1 MRKDCVL
8 SLVHHLSKLLTPA
21 IGAEVYARPIEVL
34 RADHERQRCFCEELS
49 ALVDDMF
56 QSGREKLAASL
67 LRFLVFDVSLNMEDE
82 EELLEPLLR
91 RRSMP
96 HDHLPAM
103 IRSLH
108 NDHNATARLA
118 GEISDGLD
126 RLAAGHLPATPLDF
140 IISSLTLVDKITRHV
155 DWEDNNFLPLARS
168 RLTSRDKA
176 ALGRAMARHRGVS
189 RPLLN

>member
-1 MRKDCVL
+1 MSPVD
-8 SLVHHLSKLLTPA
+8 HISKLLPPA
-21 IGAEVYARPIEVL
+21 FGAEVCVRPIEVL

-67 LRFLVFDVSLNMEDE
+67 LRCLLFDVSLNMEDE

-108 NDHNATARLA
+108 NDHNAAARLA
-118 GEISDGLD
+118 GEIAGGLD
-126 RLAAGHLPATPLDF
+126 RLAAGDLPATPLNF
-140 IISSLTLVDKITRHV
+140 IVSSLTLVEKITRHV
-155 DWEDNNFLPLARS
+155 DWEDENLLPLARS
-168 RLTSRDKA
+168 RLTSRDNA
-176 ALGRAMARHRGVS
+176 ALGRAMARRRGVS
-189 RPLLN
+189 CHC